1 MTDLVFID
9 NGAPVTTSATI
20 AEGVCAQHKN
30 VLELIRKN
38 VSDFQEFGRV
48 TFETR
53 RLETAGGRQHQEVAV
68 LNEQQATLLMTYM
81 RNSPVVKKFK
91 KRLVKAFYEGAGQ
104 ASAFQVPQT
113 LSDAL
118 RLASEQAARIEE
130 QEKELASARPAAEFA
145 RNVTRTPDAI
155 SVGEAAKVIGTGR
168 GRLFSFLRR
177 HGWVTKK
184 NEPYQLKIR
193 AGLMD
198 VKLSRFEH
206 PDNGLQKSIT
216 PLITGKGLAKLEHMW
231 RQHAADQSREESAA

>member
-9 NGAPVTTSATI
+9 NGAPVTTSAAI

-30 VLELIRKN
+30 VLELLRRNIL
-38 VSDFQEFGRV
+38 DFQEFGRV

-53 RLETAGGRQHQEVAV
+53 PFETPGGTQHREVAI

-91 KRLVKAFYEGAGQ
+91 MRLVKAFYEGAGQ
-104 ASAFQVPQT
+104 ASTFQVPQT

-118 RLASEQAARIEE
+118 RLAADHAQRIA
-130 QEKELASARPAAEFA
+130 QIGQIRGRARPAAEFA
-145 RNVTRTPDAI
+145 RNVTKAPDAV

-168 GRLFSFLRR
+168 ARLFSFLRR

-198 VKLSRFEH
+198 VKLSRYEH

-231 RQHAADQSREESAA
+231 RTQASEAQGESVA